1 MTSSPTASE
10 PTGASTT
17 ASGQPHVRLALIGGR
32 IDRSLAPTFHTVA
45 GQMLGLDVSYEL
57 IPRELSFSS
66 QLNGLLVQLGQAGY
80 RGVNITLPFKGAAA
94 RAAVELSKEVAVT
107 GVANTL
113 LLGPGGP
120 THAFNTDFSG
130 FKWAYRRRFG
140 PTAPGTVALLGAG
153 GVGAATASAL
163 VDLGA
168 TAIRIFDILHDRSKA
183 LARSLRHGNGTVKVE
198 VATSAE
204 AAVDG
209 VDGVAN
215 CSPVGMHFQP
225 GTPVDL
231 AKIRDQ
237 RWIFDAI
244 YSPVDTE
251 LIIRATNAGL
261 PSINGFELFL
271 GQAIDAFEIFTG
283 HRLTPTVLADLE
295 TRMRDVER
303 QREF

>member
-1 MTSSPTASE
+1 M
-10 PTGASTT
+10 
-17 ASGQPHVRLALIGGR
+17 
-32 IDRSLAPTFHTVA
+32 
-45 GQMLGLDVSYEL
+45 
-57 IPRELSFSS
+57 
-66 QLNGLLVQLGQAGY
+66 
-80 RGVNITLPFKGAAA
+80 NITLPFKGAAA
-94 RAAVELSKEVAVT
+94 RAAVELSDEVAVT
-107 GVANTL
+107 SVANTL
-113 LLGPGGP
+113 LLGLGGP
-120 THAFNTDFSG
+120 TNAFNTDYSG

-140 PTAPGTVALLGAG
+140 TAAPGTVALLGAG

-168 TAIRIFDILHDRSKA
+168 TAIRIFDVLHERSKA
-183 LARSLRHGNGTVKVE
+183 LARSLRHGNGTIKVE

-231 AKIRDQ
+231 ATIRDQ
-237 RWIFDAI
+237 RWVFDAI

-251 LIIRATNAGL
+251 LILRATNAGL
-261 PSINGFELFL
+261 ATVNGFELFL
-271 GQAIDAFEIFTG
+271 GQAIDPFEIFTG
-283 HRLTPTVLADLE
+283 HRLTPAVLADLE
-295 TRMRDVER
+295 TRLRVVER